1 MVEGCAGLRQ
11 GIPVQSWR
19 AATTGFLLLGTDRP
33 FACIA
38 VGVIISRR
46 IAIPFAI
53 LFGDGGGYLLGT
65 AFHWSVSDSFS
76 TFVTTSV
83 LVILG
88 LYWLAVAA
96 YSRWATA
103 KDPDSTRARWAV
115 WILPWALSIDNI
127 TYGLVDGVPAHAS
140 VWASAGV
147 QALSSSVQAGIGL
160 AIGLGIA
167 YAFPAVR
174 RRMPL
179 ANGIAGVALIAAAGV
194 LLAVG

>member
-1 MVEGCAGLRQ
+1 M
-11 GIPVQSWR
+11 
-19 AATTGFLLLGTDRP
+19 GFLLLGVDSLI
-33 FACIA
+33 ACIA
-38 VGVIISRR
+38 IGPIMSRR
-46 IAIPFAI
+46 LVACSTLVV
-53 LFGDGGGYLLGT
+53 LFGVGDGGGFLLGS
-65 AFHWSVSDSFS
+65 AFHWSVSDNLSNVLQTGILVALGIYWIVLAIFS
-76 TFVTTSV
+76 RR
-83 LVILG
+83 
-88 LYWLAVAA
+88 AA
-96 YSRWATA
+96 IADQESKSHWGI
-103 KDPDSTRARWAV
+103 

-147 QALSSSVQAGIGL
+147 QALSSSAQAGIGL

>member
-1 MVEGCAGLRQ
+1 V
-11 GIPVQSWR
+11 
-19 AATTGFLLLGTDRP
+19 GFLLLGTDSLI
-33 FACIA
+33 ACIA
-38 VGVIISRR
+38 VGAIISRR
-46 IAIPFAI
+46 IAIPLAI
-53 LFGDGGGYLLGT
+53 LFGVADGGGYLLGT

-88 LYWLAVAA
+88 VYWLAVAA

-140 VWASAGV
+140 IWFSAGE
-147 QALSSSVQAGIGL
+147 QTLSSAVQAGVGL
-160 AIGLGIA
+160 LVAWGLVA
-167 YAFPAVR
+167 LFPVLKSRMSLAF
-174 RRMPL
+174 
-179 ANGIAGVALIAAAGV
+179 GFCGVATLAAAGAM
-194 LLAVG
+194 LAFPNAF